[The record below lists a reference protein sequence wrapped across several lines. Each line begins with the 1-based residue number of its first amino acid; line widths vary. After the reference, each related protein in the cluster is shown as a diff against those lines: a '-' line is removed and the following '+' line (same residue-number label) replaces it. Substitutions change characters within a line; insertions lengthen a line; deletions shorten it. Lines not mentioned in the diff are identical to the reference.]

1 MAKIA
6 QLALILALTACTT
19 PRGTFC
25 EIADP
30 IRLSPAAVDAM
41 SDTEVAAALA
51 MNRKGERLCGWRP

>member
-6 QLALILALTACTT
+6 QLALIVALAACST
-19 PRGTFC
+19 PRGSFC

-41 SDTEVAAALA
+41 SDAEVSAALA
-51 MNRKGERLCGWRP
+51 HNRKGERLCGWTP